1 MYVVLVIIGGILS
14 TGCSNSSSSG
24 LIVNTLLFSGERS
37 DSVVQR
43 GIEVMMVAYDDVLS
57 MVASCSRDEE

>member
-14 TGCSNSSSSG
+14 TGCSNSSSG

-43 GIEVMMVAYDDVLS
+43 GIEDMMVAYDDVLS